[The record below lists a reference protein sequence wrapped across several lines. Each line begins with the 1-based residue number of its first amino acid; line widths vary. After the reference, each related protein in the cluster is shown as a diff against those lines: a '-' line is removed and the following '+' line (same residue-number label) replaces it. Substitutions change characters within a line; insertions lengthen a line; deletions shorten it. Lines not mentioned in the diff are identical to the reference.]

1 MLHQQRE
8 LTAAFSKASRP
19 PWLTLEQLHHMTALV
34 RALRALGHLRLC
46 CGARSTPCRWLRP
59 EQARSGLL
67 LTPPDT
73 SAPHTPASLPEAAH
87 PQLCQPSGRAP
98 PGAGHRHAQP
108 SRGAKCR
115 GQRRRRR
122 RCSGA
127 AGGACGR
134 ARRGAVPVVQDGGA
148 AQGRCRTVLVRIPP
162 TGKPGAHC
170 SHRLSSLRRL
180 RPCWLTPCNN
190 QAARRCRQP
199 AAALPMQPSGP
210 AASSCVTWIP
220 AYPFALPTCRS
231 THPRS
236 SAPSMCPPTPL
247 STRGGAPTQPTA
259 GMVRPASQR
268 GSGRRA
274 GSRGQGRELSGHGVP
289 GARAI
294 FALGHHL
301 PRQRRSQSLPR
312 SSPCPLAPA
321 VPASAGSWLAD
332 LLLLSEYGRIAG
344 LLARL
349 PTSEQQDEAL
359 LAGRELA
366 AESSWK
372 QRELVRFRLHRKRAL
387 RHALERME
395 AAWAAAHPTAD
406 LRALCGPGSEAG
418 SSGGSCVGHAARLAA
433 QFNLGS
439 AAAALPEALQ
449 EPLGAVTLAALQL
462 RRPGVLLGRQDVLL
476 VLACAAAGMFLM
488 RPQRD
493 RSAA

>member
-1 MLHQQRE
+1 M
-8 LTAAFSKASRP
+8 
-19 PWLTLEQLHHMTALV
+19 
-34 RALRALGHLRLC
+34 
-46 CGARSTPCRWLRP
+46 
-59 EQARSGLL
+59 
-67 LTPPDT
+67 
-73 SAPHTPASLPEAAH
+73 
-87 PQLCQPSGRAP
+87 
-98 PGAGHRHAQP
+98 
-108 SRGAKCR
+108 
-115 GQRRRRR
+115 
-122 RCSGA
+122 
-127 AGGACGR
+127 
-134 ARRGAVPVVQDGGA
+134 
-148 AQGRCRTVLVRIPP
+148 
-162 TGKPGAHC
+162 
-170 SHRLSSLRRL
+170 
-180 RPCWLTPCNN
+180 
-190 QAARRCRQP
+190 
-199 AAALPMQPSGP
+199 
-210 AASSCVTWIP
+210 
-220 AYPFALPTCRS
+220 
-231 THPRS
+231 
-236 SAPSMCPPTPL
+236 
-247 STRGGAPTQPTA
+247 
-259 GMVRPASQR
+259 
-268 GSGRRA
+268 
-274 GSRGQGRELSGHGVP
+274 P

-476 VLACAAAGMFLM
+476 VLACAAAGLFLM